1 MCDDEIH
8 QGQLH
13 DPRIDPGQDLRLS
26 RRTFGLSAAAAAG
39 YATSAAAQA
48 EAKVSETDVS
58 VKTPDGVCDAV
69 LFTPSGKGPWPGVL
83 IWTDIAGLRP
93 AFRDMGRRLAS
104 SGYVVLV
111 PNPFYRSAK
120 APVVG
125 ANFNFADPAQ
135 RKRLFDMRAAMTPDG
150 IARDAKAHTAFLDAQ
165 ASVSKKA
172 PLGVQGY
179 CMGGPL
185 TLKTAAVCSD
195 RIRAGA
201 SFHGGTLVTKGPDSP
216 HLLIANLKGSYLVLE
231 AENDDKNDPS
241 AKETVQAAFAA
252 AHVPVAFAVY
262 PAQHGWCV
270 PGSQVYN
277 APQAERAW
285 GELLKLYKAALA

>member
-13 DPRIDPGQDLRLS
+13 DPRLS
-26 RRTFGLSAAAAAG
+26 RRTFGLAAAAAAG

-48 EAKVSETDVS
+48 EAKVAEKDVT
-58 VKTPDGVCDAV
+58 VTTPDGACDAV
-69 LFTPSGKGPWPGVL
+69 LFTPAGKGPWPGVL

-120 APVVG
+120 APVVDAG
-125 ANFNFADPAQ
+125 FNFNDPEQ
-135 RKRLFDMRAAMTPDG
+135 RKRLFSYRAAMTPDG
-150 IARDAKAHTAFLDAQ
+150 IDRDAHAYIGYLDAQ
-165 ASVSKKA
+165 PQVSKKA
-172 PLGVQGY
+172 KIGVQGY

-185 TLKTAAVCSD
+185 TLQTGAASA
-195 RIRAGA
+195 RIGAGG
-201 SFHGGTLVTKGPDSP
+201 SFHGGTLVSKTATSP
-216 HLLIANLKGSYLVLE
+216 HLMIPKLHGRYLVLE
-231 AENDDKNDPS
+231 AENDDKSDPT
-241 AKETVQAAFAA
+241 AKDTVKAAFDAA
-252 AHVPVAFAVY
+252 KIPVHLEVY

-270 PGSQVYN
+270 PGSAVYN
-277 APQAERAW
+277 ADQAERAW
-285 GELLKLYKAALA
+285 GELLKLYKASLG